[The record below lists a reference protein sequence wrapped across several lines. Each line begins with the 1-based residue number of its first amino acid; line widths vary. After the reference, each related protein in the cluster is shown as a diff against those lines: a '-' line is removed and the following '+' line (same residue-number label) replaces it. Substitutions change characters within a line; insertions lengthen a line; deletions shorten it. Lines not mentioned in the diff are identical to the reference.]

1 MLMFSYDEEALIH
14 LLRDPAAIGG
24 GSTHRFVELV
34 PFLIR
39 SGRAI
44 RPAHVVAL
52 AMLGALLGAAQVDW
66 RLAANPDLRP
76 AAPAVVAAEFSGAA
90 GDARESLEVPEA
102 LRVRR
107 TTLGRG
113 GTLAA
118 ALGRVGVSEELS
130 PEIQRAAGRHLD
142 PRRMPA
148 KMGISATRDGNGD
161 LRAVSFRME
170 LERYLRVSVSGPAT
184 SLAPRSEVLRLPVVR
199 SIEAAGGH
207 VERSV
212 AQAFS
217 NSPHGLQLTNA
228 FADIFQ
234 WDIDLLVEPRP
245 GDRVR
250 IVYEAVR
257 LGSVPNDVPSFGD
270 APLDSGDFMGVGRVL
285 AASYDGAL
293 ATSTGFWLESEN
305 GVGGYYDS
313 TGEPLRKAFL
323 KSPLNYRRISSGFS
337 NARRHPVTHR
347 VVAHRGVDFAAAPGT
362 PVVATADGRVTSA
375 SWEGP
380 LGRAVRL
387 RHGGSLV
394 TVYGHLRGFADGIR
408 PGAEVR
414 QNQVIG
420 YVGST
425 GRATGPHLHYTMIQ
439 NGRAIDPLS
448 FRNPPSKALPDEQ
461 RPALLQARDRW
472 LPVMEQVAADGY
484 EVAIGTGT
492 DDGVRPGA

>member
-1 MLMFSYDEEALIH
+1 MFRYDEETLIH
-14 LLRDPAAIGG
+14 LLRDPAASGVG
-24 GSTHRFVELV
+24 PPHRLADLMTS
-34 PFLIR
+34 LIR
-39 SGRAI
+39 SRRAF
-44 RPAHVVAL
+44 RPVHL
-52 AMLGALLGAAQVDW
+52 AGLTLLGALLGAAQIDW
-66 RLAANPDLRP
+66 RLAASRTDAGAPTPATPSAAIPDP
-76 AAPAVVAAEFSGAA
+76 A
-90 GDARESLEVPEA
+90 GDADETLDAPEA

-118 ALGRVGVSEELS
+118 ALGRVGVPEELR
-130 PEIQRAAGRHLD
+130 PAIQRAAGRHLD
-142 PRRMPA
+142 PRRLPA
-148 KMGISATRDGNGD
+148 KMGISATRGSDGR
-161 LRAVSFRME
+161 LLAVSFRAE
-170 LERYLRVSVSGPAT
+170 LERYLRVTVSGPAT
-184 SLAPRSEVLRLPVVR
+184 ALAPRSEVVRLPVAR
-199 SIEAAGGH
+199 SVEAAGGH
-207 VERSV
+207 VEHSV

-217 NSPHGLQLTNA
+217 NSPHGMQLTNA

-250 IVYEAVR
+250 IVYEALR
-257 LGSVPNDVPSFGD
+257 LGSVPNDVPSFGE
-270 APLDSGDFMGVGRVL
+270 APVNAGDFLGVGGVL
-285 AASYDGAL
+285 AASYDGTL
-293 ATSTGFWLESEN
+293 ASSTGFWLEGDN
-305 GVGGYYDS
+305 GVGGYYDA

-323 KSPLNYRRISSGFS
+323 KSPLSYRRISSGFS

-375 SWEGP
+375 AWEGP

-408 PGAEVR
+408 PGVKVH

-439 NGRAIDPLS
+439 NGRAINPLS
-448 FRNPPSKALPDEQ
+448 FRNPPSKALPEQQ
-461 RPALLQARDRW
+461 RPALLQAQERW
-472 LPVMEQVAADGY
+472 LPVLERIGADGY
-484 EVAIGTGT
+484 EVAIGTGA